1 MSKGNVRAEVN
12 LGDHIKAEIKTD
24 QSKTSQFKAE
34 PMQTKDEQLNKERFN
49 TEHLNSE
56 RLNNEDQKQAF
67 ANELP
72 IEDPADSF
80 SNNTVSISPEAVAAA
95 GESEVQKLR
104 SERDDLFDR
113 LARLQAEFDNYRKR
127 AAKERDEFRDFAVS
141 DAIRVLLPVMDS
153 FNLALKNAS
162 AKPEDLRKGVD
173 LIYKQLQDVLQKLNV
188 ERIPAQGEP
197 FDPRVHEAI
206 EMVETDAA
214 PDHHVLEELQ
224 PGYRIKGRL
233 LRPAMVRVAKKVG

>member
-1 MSKGNVRAEVN
+1 MSKGNGRADVSLDEQ
-12 LGDHIKAEIKTD
+12 L
-24 QSKTSQFKAE
+24 
-34 PMQTKDEQLNKERFN
+34 KDEQLTGEQQKDGPLKD
-49 TEHLNSE
+49 TQ
-56 RLNNEDQKQAF
+56 QKQVLE
-67 ANELP
+67 NELP
-72 IEDPADSF
+72 AADPADGFEEKS
-80 SNNTVSISPEAVAAA
+80 VSASDTQTSA
-95 GESEVQKLR
+95 GTGSESELQKLR
-104 SERDDLFDR
+104 AERTDLFDR

-127 AAKERDEFRDFAVS
+127 AAKENADFRDFAVS
-141 DAIRVLLPVMDS
+141 DAARTLLPVMDS

-162 AKPEDLRKGVD
+162 AKPEDLRKGVE

-206 EMVETDAA
+206 EMVESDAA

-233 LRPAMVRVAKKVG
+233 LRPAMVRVAKSSK